1 MSPPPIRY
9 ILIISLTK
17 PTLVNTVNDD
27 PKLQT

>member
-1 MSPPPIRY
+1 MFPPLIHH

-17 PTLVNTVNDD
+17 PTLVNTANDD